1 MSNTS
6 REIHENNTKY
16 IILNN
21 KGNIESNHSPEF
33 RNNVICMSEHVTM
46 LGVNMNTAIWH
57 SKSRFLQLVDQHNN
71 HAQVNCTQAST
82 HT

>member
-21 KGNIESNHSPEF
+21 KGNIESNHSPEV

-46 LGVNMNTAIWH
+46 IGVNMNTAI
-57 SKSRFLQLVDQHNN
+57 SAYMALEKQI
-71 HAQVNCTQAST
+71 ST
-82 HT
+82 TCRST